1 MEPAGRKSGGLL
13 SAGAAGDWMKAGY
26 VRAMDALYLFCVV
39 VAGFCIVVMTVV
51 IPIGVFYRYV
61 LNSALAWPEPMAT
74 IMMIFFTFL
83 GGAACYRAGVHISVT
98 VFTSFLSAKAKKI
111 SEFVVEIAVA
121 ALALFMLIWGAEL
134 VHTTL
139 YQVIA
144 EFPFL
149 SVGLTY
155 MPVPMGGAIT
165 LLFMIERMCFGP
177 PPAGSFIHREPP
189 SVN

>member
-1 MEPAGRKSGGLL
+1 
-13 SAGAAGDWMKAGY
+13 MKAGY
-26 VRAMDALYLFCVV
+26 VRAMDALYLFCVG

-51 IPIGVFYRYV
+51 VPIGVFYRYV

-98 VFTSFLSAKAKKI
+98 VFVRYLGVGPQKLA
-111 SEFVVEIAVA
+111 ELMVEIAVA
-121 ALALFMLIWGAEL
+121 ALALFMLVWGAEL

-149 SVGLTY
+149 SVGFTY
-155 MPVPMGGAIT
+155 LPVPVGGAIT
-165 LLFMIERMCFGP
+165 LLFMIERLWIGP
-177 PPAGSFIHREPP
+177 PPPTSFIHREPP
-189 SVN
+189 SIN